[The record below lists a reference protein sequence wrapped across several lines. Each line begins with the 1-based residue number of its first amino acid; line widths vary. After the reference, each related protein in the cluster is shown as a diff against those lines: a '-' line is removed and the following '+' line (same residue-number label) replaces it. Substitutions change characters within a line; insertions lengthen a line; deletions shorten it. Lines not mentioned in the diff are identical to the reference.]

1 MGVILGEIRVKTA
14 NLEKERR
21 AFAALVFREAWGR
34 AMGERGYQLKGANN
48 KKAWEESDF
57 PIVCET
63 CLGDNPYV
71 RMTKEPHG
79 KACKIC
85 ERPYTGQCFKFMFFY
100 KVYCCVMPAT
110 ALQQQSNLPVPLLY
124 STAVLRTTFTAA
136 VLPRL

>member
-1 MGVILGEIRVKTA
+1 
-14 NLEKERR
+14 
-21 AFAALVFREAWGR
+21 
-34 AMGERGYQLKGANN
+34 MGERGYQLKGANN

-85 ERPYTGQCFKFMFFY
+85 ERPYTGKRCFPPKLPAR
-100 KVYCCVMPAT
+100 KVGAY
-110 ALQQQSNLPVPLLY
+110 LLFPCGV
-124 STAVLRTTFTAA
+124 ARQRQREVLW
-136 VLPRL
+136 

>member
-1 MGVILGEIRVKTA
+1 
-14 NLEKERR
+14 
-21 AFAALVFREAWGR
+21 
-34 AMGERGYQLKGANN
+34 MGERGYQLKGANN

-85 ERPYTGQCFKFMFFY
+85 ERPYTGAFFF
-100 KVYCCVMPAT
+100 
-110 ALQQQSNLPVPLLY
+110 LGIS
-124 STAVLRTTFTAA
+124 
-136 VLPRL
+136 RLAREG

>member
-1 MGVILGEIRVKTA
+1 
-14 NLEKERR
+14 
-21 AFAALVFREAWGR
+21 
-34 AMGERGYQLKGANN
+34 MGERGYQLKGANN

-85 ERPYTGQCFKFMFFY
+85 ERPYTGTRRFSYYNVCAQMGIFSLFRYMAL
-100 KVYCCVMPAT
+100 VT
-110 ALQQQSNLPVPLLY
+110 AG
-124 STAVLRTTFTAA
+124 
-136 VLPRL
+136 RLSWVRHP

>member
-1 MGVILGEIRVKTA
+1 
-14 NLEKERR
+14 
-21 AFAALVFREAWGR
+21 
-34 AMGERGYQLKGANN
+34 MGERGYQLKGANN

-85 ERPYTGQCFKFMFFY
+85 ERPYTGTRCFF
-100 KVYCCVMPAT
+100 VYTTCCAQKWAKSLSTSVDT
-110 ALQQQSNLPVPLLY
+110 AQVAGRLSR
-124 STAVLRTTFTAA
+124 LRH
-136 VLPRL
+136 P

>member
-1 MGVILGEIRVKTA
+1 MAFHLRIAIRGVKDEVVYNKWGRGLFSAVGVVVGSFWATTA
-14 NLEKERR
+14 RLEKER
-21 AFAALVFREAWGR
+21 AFAALVFFREAWGR

-85 ERPYTGQCFKFMFFY
+85 ERPYTG
-100 KVYCCVMPAT
+100 
-110 ALQQQSNLPVPLLY
+110 
-124 STAVLRTTFTAA
+124 
-136 VLPRL
+136 

>member
-1 MGVILGEIRVKTA
+1 MAGFSCQHRK
-14 NLEKERR
+14 
-21 AFAALVFREAWGR
+21 
-34 AMGERGYQLKGANN
+34 MGERGYQLKGGNN

-85 ERPYTGQCFKFMFFY
+85 ERPYTGKS
-100 KVYCCVMPAT
+100 
-110 ALQQQSNLPVPLLY
+110 LSLL
-124 STAVLRTTFTAA
+124 S
-136 VLPRL
+136 

>member
-1 MGVILGEIRVKTA
+1 
-14 NLEKERR
+14 
-21 AFAALVFREAWGR
+21 
-34 AMGERGYQLKGANN
+34 N

-85 ERPYTGQCFKFMFFY
+85 ERPYTGTRRFSY
-100 KVYCCVMPAT
+100 
-110 ALQQQSNLPVPLLY
+110 
-124 STAVLRTTFTAA
+124 
-136 VLPRL
+136 

>member
-1 MGVILGEIRVKTA
+1 
-14 NLEKERR
+14 
-21 AFAALVFREAWGR
+21 
-34 AMGERGYQLKGANN
+34 MGERGYQLKGANN

-85 ERPYTGQCFKFMFFY
+85 ERPYTGIF
-100 KVYCCVMPAT
+100 
-110 ALQQQSNLPVPLLY
+110 SLPLSVVPWLYWLY
-124 STAVLRTTFTAA
+124 SVLRKGTSYHT
-136 VLPRL
+136 LPHGVVVGNARG

>member
-1 MGVILGEIRVKTA
+1 
-14 NLEKERR
+14 
-21 AFAALVFREAWGR
+21 
-34 AMGERGYQLKGANN
+34 MGERGYQLKGANN

-85 ERPYTGQCFKFMFFY
+85 ERPYTGACF
-100 KVYCCVMPAT
+100 VLVG
-110 ALQQQSNLPVPLLY
+110 VLL
-124 STAVLRTTFTAA
+124 
-136 VLPRL
+136 

>member
-1 MGVILGEIRVKTA
+1 
-14 NLEKERR
+14 
-21 AFAALVFREAWGR
+21 
-34 AMGERGYQLKGANN
+34 MGERGYQLKGANN

-85 ERPYTGQCFKFMFFY
+85 ERPYTGKLL
-100 KVYCCVMPAT
+100 PAENCPRR
-110 ALQQQSNLPVPLLY
+110 S
-124 STAVLRTTFTAA
+124 RFAA
-136 VLPRL
+136 

>member
-1 MGVILGEIRVKTA
+1 
-14 NLEKERR
+14 
-21 AFAALVFREAWGR
+21 
-34 AMGERGYQLKGANN
+34 MGERGYQLKGGNN

-85 ERPYTGQCFKFMFFY
+85 ERPYTGQCSL
-100 KVYCCVMPAT
+100 AT
-110 ALQQQSNLPVPLLY
+110 Y
-124 STAVLRTTFTAA
+124 IYHSTSYRK
-136 VLPRL
+136 